1 MKFFFYYPSD
11 LLRDYKKLQLQQA
24 ILEYIALHNGDNQSS
39 PEIFLD
45 FAKHIDKTLLDHS
58 YHFDIT
64 EEGNYLLAIKLLEIR
79 DDRLFITDEGLK
91 ILQNLSL
98 KTSTISTR
106 MTYVS
111 YVNWVL
117 CTALS
122 ITAMLISMLK

>member
-11 LLRDYKKLQLQQA
+11 LLKDYKKLQLQQA
-24 ILEYIALHNGDNQSS
+24 ILEYIALHNGDNQSGH
-39 PEIFLD
+39 EMFLS
-45 FAKHIDKTLLDHS
+45 FAKHIDKTLLDYS
-58 YHFDIT
+58 YNFDIT

-111 YVNWVL
+111 YVNWAL

>member
-24 ILEYIALHNGDNQSS
+24 ILEYIALHNGDNQSG
-39 PEIFLD
+39 PEMFMA
-45 FAKHIDKTLLDHS
+45 FAKHIDKTLLDYS
-58 YHFDIT
+58 YNFDIT

-79 DDRLFITDEGLK
+79 DDRLFLTDEGLK

-98 KTSTISTR
+98 KTSTISTK

-117 CTALS
+117 CTVLS
-122 ITAMLISMLK
+122 VAATLISILK

>member
-11 LLRDYKKLQLQQA
+11 LLKDYKKLQLQQA
-24 ILEYIALHNGDNQSS
+24 ILEYIALHNGDNQSGH
-39 PEIFLD
+39 EMFLS
-45 FAKHIDKTLLDHS
+45 FAKHIDKTLLDYS
-58 YHFDIT
+58 YKFDIT